1 MSGFGFELRNGATT
15 SDRQWTTGA
24 DGRTPPIEATAGT
37 YTITEV
43 ARPAW
48 AAALVDGGPVTFP
61 FEPDRSDQ
69 PSDIVYTN
77 AVPPA
82 SIATTARD
90 ARDRDQLVE
99 LDLGDATIVDTVT
112 YTSLVP
118 GTEYVATGEL
128 MVLPTTAETPTDT
141 LRADQTV
148 ASSTVPLAAVI
159 RSGITGSVSFVP
171 DDPDGSIDVVF
182 VVPADSPLLGH
193 VVVVYQR
200 LSIASS
206 ERVVAVHADP
216 NAAEQTIRFAAP
228 PTPPPPP
235 ITVVP
240 TVPTTVAP
248 ATTVAVVVAANPP
261 PASPPPASPP
271 PPVRLARTGTDGSRS
286 IAGAGV
292 AVLLFGSGLLLA
304 VRGSSTRRRATS
316 GGAASPSAP

>member
-99 LDLGDATIVDTVT
+99 LDVGDATIVDTVT

-148 ASSTVPLAAVI
+148 ASSTVPLASVI

-182 VVPADSPLLGH
+182 AVPADSPLLGH

-206 ERVVAVHADP
+206 GRVVAVHADP
-216 NAAEQTIRFAAP
+216 DAAEQTIRFAAP